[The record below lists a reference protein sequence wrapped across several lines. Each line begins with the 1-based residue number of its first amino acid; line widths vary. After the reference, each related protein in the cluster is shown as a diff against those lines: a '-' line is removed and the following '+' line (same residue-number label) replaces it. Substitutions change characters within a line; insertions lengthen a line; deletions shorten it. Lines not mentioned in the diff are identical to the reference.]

1 MTRKLNN
8 NVITHKACFAV
19 QNFTACIP
27 WNDAMRALF
36 AHINVSLMTN
46 MMHHGCLGNNSG
58 KLWKYIIYHRNFEK
72 ANEIIPNNAK
82 RRHKSVWEL
91 CSQLCQ
97 VRNNI
102 NMIKLCFKNVDF
114 ACWLDIESNE
124 EILYPNSTR
133 KPLK

>member
-1 MTRKLNN
+1 
-8 NVITHKACFAV
+8 
-19 QNFTACIP
+19 
-27 WNDAMRALF
+27 
-36 AHINVSLMTN
+36 
-46 MMHHGCLGNNSG
+46 MHHGCLGNNVAESYENITG
-58 KLWKYIIYHRNFEK
+58 HRNFEK

-114 ACWLDIESNE
+114 AC
-124 EILYPNSTR
+124 
-133 KPLK
+133 